1 MRKIILLEEEI
12 IYNLGSAILCPL
24 TFILHVLY
32 IPFIM
37 FLKIKK
43 KKKKRNLWLT
53 HHFLK
58 RQDQH
63 YFLFILAQAM
73 YIRNSVHKFTV
84 YSSVVLFFH
93 SSVNFHKLNTVF
105 ETSSQFKKE
114 HDPCL

>member
-43 KKKKRNLWLT
+43 KKKK
-53 HHFLK
+53 
-58 RQDQH
+58 
-63 YFLFILAQAM
+63 
-73 YIRNSVHKFTV
+73 
-84 YSSVVLFFH
+84 SVV
-93 SSVNFHKLNTVF
+93 NTSF
-105 ETSSQFKKE
+105 S
-114 HDPCL
+114 

>member
-32 IPFIM
+32 IPLIM

-43 KKKKRNLWLT
+43 KNLWLT

-58 RQDQH
+58 RQDQ
-63 YFLFILAQAM
+63 YYLLFILAQAV
-73 YIRNSVHKFTV
+73 YILNSVHKFTV
-84 YSSVVLFFH
+84 YSSVILFFH
-93 SSVNFHKLNTVF
+93 SSVNFHRLNTVF
-105 ETSSQFKKE
+105 ETSTQFKKE
-114 HDPCL
+114 HDQCL

>member
-1 MRKIILLEEEI
+1 MLEEEI

-43 KKKKRNLWLT
+43 KKNLWLT

-58 RQDQH
+58 RQDQ
-63 YFLFILAQAM
+63 YYLLFILAQAM
-73 YIRNSVHKFTV
+73 YIRNSVHKFIV
-84 YSSVVLFFH
+84 YSSVILFF
-93 SSVNFHKLNTVF
+93 
-105 ETSSQFKKE
+105 SQLSEFSQTQ
-114 HDPCL
+114 HCL